1 MIPAPNSVTD
11 QPKPRLPPEYVHDNV
26 YWRGAAACISVCVPV
41 YRYDVSALMDAIAAC
56 KLSALVELVFYDDGS
71 GDTEMLT
78 ALMAHAGHTTMAVR
92 IVAGAINRGR
102 SAARNA
108 ATRHARGEWILLLD
122 ADMMPDGPR
131 FLEAYFDAVEA
142 TRRPAVIVGGY
153 SLVSAPRSRATDLH
167 RWQAVTSECI
177 DAATRAKA
185 PGRFVFSS
193 NVLIHRDVLAACP
206 FDEAFAGWGWE
217 DTEWGLRL
225 EKQFPVIHIDNT
237 ATHLGLDSDKAL
249 MAKYARSG
257 GNFARMAIRHPAEV
271 KQMSLFRN
279 AKRLRKLPMR
289 KALLAT
295 TAVAARTRI
304 LPLALRGRAL
314 KAWRALIYTEAL

>member
-1 MIPAPNSVTD
+1 MNTARLVLD
-11 QPKPRLPPEYVHDNV
+11 QMKPTLSGEYVHDNV
-26 YWRGAAACISVCVPV
+26 YWRGAAACMSVCVPV
-41 YRYDVSALMDAIAAC
+41 YRCDVSALMDALAAC
-56 KLSALVELVFYDDGS
+56 RLSALVEIIFYDDGS

-78 ALMAHAGHTTMAVR
+78 TLMSRAGHTNMAVR
-92 IVAGAINRGR
+92 IVAGALNRGR

-142 TRRPAVIVGGY
+142 AKRPAVIVGGY
-153 SLVSAPRSRATDLH
+153 SLTTAPHTSATDLH
-167 RWQAVTSECI
+167 RWQATTSECV
-177 DAATRAKA
+177 DAARRAEA

-193 NVLIHRDVLAACP
+193 NVLVHRDVLASCP

-217 DTEWGLRL
+217 DTDWGLRL

-237 ATHLGLDSDKAL
+237 ATHLGLDSDAAL

-257 GNFARMAIRHPAEV
+257 PNFSRMAIRHPAEA
-271 KQMSLFRN
+271 KQMALFRH
-279 AKRLRKLPMR
+279 AQRLRKLPMR
-289 KALLAT
+289 KVLMAT
-295 TAVAARTRI
+295 AAVAARSHL
-304 LPLALRGRAL
+304 LPLTVRGRAL
-314 KAWRALIYTEAL
+314 KAWRALIYAEAL